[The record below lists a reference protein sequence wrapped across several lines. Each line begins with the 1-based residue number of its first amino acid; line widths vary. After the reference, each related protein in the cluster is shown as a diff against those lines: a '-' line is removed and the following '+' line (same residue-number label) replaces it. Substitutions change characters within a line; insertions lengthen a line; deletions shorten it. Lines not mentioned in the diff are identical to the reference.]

1 MLGGPAELLRDFWY
15 YALPGA
21 ALVRGRTRRVTL
33 LGEPV
38 LIGRTADG
46 GVFALRDICP
56 HRGIPLSYGEFDGRE
71 VSCAYHGWR
80 FGTDGRCTAIPSL
93 MPDQVV
99 HLDRIG
105 VAAYPCREVQGNIWV
120 FVADGERA
128 PNVTPPEPP
137 RVPLADGAVPQI
149 AIDSVFPCG
158 VDDTAYGLMD
168 PTHAAFVH
176 TSWWWKKDA
185 RRLRPKEKRFEPA
198 PLGWRM
204 TRHRLSAEH
213 RIYRLL
219 GGVPTTEITYSLPG
233 VRVEHIEA
241 GRHAAVSLTALT
253 PASAQE
259 TVVHQCLYWTADWLA
274 PFRPVVRAL
283 ARRFLEQDRNVV
295 VKQQEGLVYGP
306 RLMLVDDADTQ
317 AKWFAQVKAE
327 WLRARAEGR
336 PFENPVERRTL
347 RWHS

>member
-1 MLGGPAELLRDFWY
+1 MLGGPSELLRDFWY
-15 YALPGA
+15 LAMPGRALARGA
-21 ALVRGRTRRVTL
+21 TRRAML
-33 LGEPV
+33 LGAPV
-38 LIGRTADG
+38 LVGRATDG
-46 GVFALRDICP
+46 SVFALRDICP
-56 HRGIPLSYGEFDGRE
+56 HRGIPLSYGSFDGRE
-71 VSCAYHGWR
+71 VTCCYHGWR

-93 MPDQVV
+93 MPDQTV

-105 VAAYPCREVQGNIWV
+105 VDAYPCREVQGNLWI
-120 FVADGERA
+120 FVAEGDRSPA
-128 PNVTPPEPP
+128 RPWPDPP
-137 RVPLADGAVPQI
+137 RVPLADDAVPQI

-158 VDDTAYGLMD
+158 IDDTVYGLMD

-185 RRLRPKEKRFEPA
+185 RRLRAKEKRFEPA
-198 PLGWRM
+198 PFGWRM
-204 TRHRLSAEH
+204 ARHRLSAEH
-213 RIYRLL
+213 RMYRVL
-219 GGVPTTEITYSLPG
+219 GGVPTTEIAYSLPG

-253 PASAQE
+253 PLNARE
-259 TVVHQCLYWTADWLA
+259 TVVHQALYWTASWLA
-274 PFRPVVRAL
+274 PFRPIVRTL
-283 ARRFLEQDRNVV
+283 ARRFLEQDRGVV
-295 VKQQEGLVYGP
+295 VKQQEGLAYGP

-336 PFENPVERRTL
+336 PFRNPVTARTL